1 MFEYAAFNK
10 RRKKRNCLLCL
21 PGLSKY
27 LIKQGCFIG
36 ELIILSSPVSVGFFF
51 LIGLARRFITLGCEM
66 SALRSLRS
74 LGGRLTARVVTSSCF
89 V

>member
-1 MFEYAAFNK
+1 MFENAAFNK
-10 RRKKRNCLLCL
+10 RRKKINCLLCL

-36 ELIILSSPVSVGFFF
+36 ELIILSSPVSVGFF

-66 SALRSLRS
+66 SALCSSRS

>member
-1 MFEYAAFNK
+1 MFENAAFNK

-51 LIGLARRFITLGCEM
+51 KLALHADLLHWAVKCQLCAHHG
-66 SALRSLRS
+66 
-74 LGGRLTARVVTSSCF
+74 V
-89 V
+89 